1 MAEGET
7 STGLQRDVMSMNKQP
22 RNPDSNVVRMRPHPR
37 AKRGTAVDLPAQAAA
52 PGGAG
57 DPRMQEALR
66 LIAAFLAIDDDVAR
80 GALIT
85 MAERLVTY
93 DWVRKTQHR

>member
-1 MAEGET
+1 
-7 STGLQRDVMSMNKQP
+7 MNKQP
-22 RNPDSNVVRMRPHPR
+22 SNSDSNVVRMRPPR
-37 AKRGTAVDLPAQAAA
+37 RVKRSAAVDLPAQAAAPAAPVA

-93 DWVRKTQHR
+93 DWVRKTQRR

>member
-1 MAEGET
+1 
-7 STGLQRDVMSMNKQP
+7 MSKQP
-22 RNPDSNVVRMRPHPR
+22 RNPESNVVRMRPRPR
-37 AKRGTAVDLPAQAAA
+37 VKRDAAVDLPVQAVAPAAAAA

-66 LIAAFLAIDDDVAR
+66 LIGAFLAIEDDVAR

-93 DWVRKTQHR
+93 DWVRKTQRH